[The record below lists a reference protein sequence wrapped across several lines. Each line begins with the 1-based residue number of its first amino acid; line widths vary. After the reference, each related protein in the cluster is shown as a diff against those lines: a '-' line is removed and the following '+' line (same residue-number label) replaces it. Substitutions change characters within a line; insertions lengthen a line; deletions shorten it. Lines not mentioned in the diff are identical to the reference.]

1 MDHVIVLRF
10 SAMGDV
16 LMTVPVIDSFARQY
30 PDVRITVASRPWAKP
45 IFSLL
50 PKNVYFLDVDLKGRY
65 AGYTGLNK
73 LGRRLLALQP
83 THIAD
88 LHDVLRTKWLRL
100 RFNVA
105 GLKVA
110 HIKKDRRARKAF
122 LNADEKL
129 LQKSSFEKYADVFH
143 RLGFK
148 ELKTDFKSLFPVG
161 GADLSTHLPHFDLNK
176 RPERH
181 WIGIAPFAAHRGKI
195 YPLPLMEE
203 VVSKLSAEPDI
214 RIFLFGAGS
223 HERTTL
229 EEWAA
234 KYPHVESMVGQLN
247 DIGEELALIS
257 HCRVMLAMDSGNMH
271 LASLAAVPVVSIW
284 GATHP
289 YGGFFGYGQKMD
301 DAIQRT
307 DLPCRPCSMYGNKE
321 CQFGDYHCLTAIKPD
336 EIVQK
341 VKSKLLS

>member
-1 MDHVIVLRF
+1 MDHIIALRF

-16 LMTVPVIDSFARQY
+16 LMTVPVIDSFARQH

-45 IFSLL
+45 IFDLL
-50 PKNVYFLDVDLKGRY
+50 PKNVYFVDVDLKKKY
-65 AGYTGLNK
+65 AGYSGLNK

-100 RFNVA
+100 RFSVA

-110 HIKKDRRARKAF
+110 HIKKDRHARKEF
-122 LNADEKL
+122 LNAKEKQ
-129 LQKSSFEKYADVFH
+129 LQKSGFEKYADVFC

-148 ELKTDFKSLFPVG
+148 EFTIDFKSLFPAE
-161 GADLSTHLPHFDLNK
+161 GAELSTSLPSFDVSK

-195 YPLPLMEE
+195 YPLPLMEK
-203 VVSKLSAEPDI
+203 VVSQLSADNDI
-214 RIFLFGAGS
+214 RIFLFGAGAQ
-223 HERTTL
+223 ERTTL
-229 EEWAA
+229 EGWAA

-257 HCRVMLAMDSGNMH
+257 RCCVMITMDSGNMH

-289 YGGFFGYGQKMD
+289 YGGFLGYGQSIENV
-301 DAIQRT
+301 IQDT
-307 DLPCRPCSMYGNKE
+307 TLPCRPCSMYGNKE
-321 CQFGDYHCLTAIKPD
+321 CQYGDYRCLTAINPD
-336 EIVQK
+336 RIVK
-341 VKSKLLS
+341 KTKGLLFP

>member
-1 MDHVIVLRF
+1 MNHVIALRF

-16 LMTVPVIDSFARQY
+16 LMTVPVIDSFARQHT
-30 PDVRITVASRPWAKP
+30 DVRITVASRPWAKP

-50 PKNVYFLDVDLKGRY
+50 PKNVYFVDVDLKDRY
-65 AGYTGLNK
+65 AGYSGLNK

-100 RFNVA
+100 RFSVA

-110 HIKKDRRARKAF
+110 HIKKDRRARRAF
-122 LNADEKL
+122 LNAKEKQ
-129 LQKSSFEKYADVFH
+129 LQKSNFEKYADVFH

-148 ELKTDFKSLFPVG
+148 EFKVDFKSLFPIG
-161 GADLSTHLPHFDLNK
+161 GAELSTAIPHFDVSK
-176 RPERH
+176 RPERY

-203 VVSKLSAEPDI
+203 VVRKLSAEPDI
-214 RIFLFGAGS
+214 RLFLFGAGAQ
-223 HERTTL
+223 ERATL

-234 KYPHVESMVGQLN
+234 KYPHVESMAGQLN

-289 YGGFFGYGQKMD
+289 YGGFFGYGQKME
-301 DAIQRT
+301 DALQDT
-307 DLPCRPCSMYGNKE
+307 SLSCRPCSMYGNKE
-321 CQFGDYHCLTAIKPD
+321 CQFGDYRCLTAIKPD
-336 EIVQK
+336 EIVKK